1 MFDIFET
8 KYEGMTRNGNFIPNL
23 KDVLMKKQKVLI
35 ADDNP
40 HFSKALKFMLLDSFQ
55 DRIDDIV
62 VVKDGEECLKELNRK
77 IYDMVFMDIN
87 MPKINGVD
95 ATREATNLY
104 RNLVVIAV
112 SFHSEMKYVVQ
123 MIEAGARSYIIKD
136 EICRDSLEKALSIE
150 YNY

>member
-1 MFDIFET
+1 M
-8 KYEGMTRNGNFIPNL
+8 R
-23 KDVLMKKQKVLI
+23 KQKVLI

-40 HFSKALKFMLLDSFQ
+40 HFAKALKFMLLDSFQ
-55 DRIDDIV
+55 DRLEDVII
-62 VVKDGEECLKELNRK
+62 VKDGAECLTELHKK

-87 MPKINGVD
+87 MPKINGID

-104 RNLVVIAV
+104 RNLVVVAV

-136 EICRDSLEKALSIE
+136 EICRDSLDKALAIE
-150 YNY
+150 YSY